1 MIHKTKMILQ
11 SKLKTADKVHPALKS
26 LAEKYSGEVNID
38 FLFRKENQDRIALNL
53 VSEATGEKRTI
64 GISPRSATLA
74 RSHSFLTSITSEVV
88 SEEVYQYFVEF
99 GYSISGG
106 KKIRNILLRSGLED
120 VDCQRTGI
128 LQLEHIA
135 TDLRKVYGLSYTPH
149 IYNDGIF
156 WK

>member
-1 MIHKTKMILQ
+1 MILQ

>member
-1 MIHKTKMILQ
+1 MILP

-38 FLFRKENQDRIALNL
+38 FLFRNENQDRIALNL

-88 SEEVYQYFVEF
+88 SEEVYKYFVEF
-99 GYSISGG
+99 GYAISGG
-106 KKIRNILLRSGLED
+106 KKIRNVLLRSGLED
-120 VDCQRTGI
+120 VDSQRTGI

-149 IYNDGIF
+149 LYNDGIF
-156 WK
+156 WR